1 MKRIGLIAG
10 GGELPLEF
18 IDSAK
23 KDGNKVIVFALNKM
37 ADKRVERHADKVY
50 WMEIGHYKKFLFLL
64 LKERIREIALIGKVD
79 KSIIYEKGKYD
90 KKGWKTIK
98 DLDNKKDYSILAEI
112 TRHLGRFG
120 IAVINPGKYLSHLI
134 PEVGVLSRAMPDKRI
149 EEDILFG
156 YDMAKKLAGM
166 DIGQTVIIKGKSVV
180 AVEAMEGTDQTIKR
194 AGEVAGAGCV
204 MVKVSRP
211 DQDMRWD
218 VPTVGVETIKKMTEQ
233 RFSAL
238 AIESGKMFIVDR
250 QELLW
255 TADNSNMVVQAL

>member
-1 MKRIGLIAG
+1 
-10 GGELPLEF
+10 
-18 IDSAK
+18 
-23 KDGNKVIVFALNKM
+23 
-37 ADKRVERHADKVY
+37 
-50 WMEIGHYKKFLFLL
+50 
-64 LKERIREIALIGKVD
+64 
-79 KSIIYEKGKYD
+79 
-90 KKGWKTIK
+90 
-98 DLDNKKDYSILAEI
+98 
-112 TRHLGRFG
+112 
-120 IAVINPGKYLSHLI
+120 
-134 PEVGVLSRAMPDKRI
+134 MPDKRI